1 MPGEKVVP
9 PKPEGLRKKEERDG
23 KIAAALKQLREQR
36 RAQNKQTRALALQ
49 KAQQYEAEYN
59 AANQAEITARRQA
72 KLTGQIH
79 VPAQPKLAF
88 VVRIRGINKLN
99 PKVLRILRLLRLR
112 QIHNGVFVRVNKASS
127 NLLRRVEP
135 YITFGYPSRENIR
148 KLILKRGFGKVN
160 KQRIPLSDN
169 QVVSETLGKQGVQT
183 VEDLIHEIHTVG
195 PHFKEANNFIWPFK
209 LRAPRGGFAA
219 KRHPFQRRGD
229 WGNREEYV
237 NQLVS
242 NML

>member
-1 MPGEKVVP
+1 M
-9 PKPEGLRKKEERDG
+9 
-23 KIAAALKQLREQR
+23 
-36 RAQNKQTRALALQ
+36 
-49 KAQQYEAEYN
+49 
-59 AANQAEITARRQA
+59 
-72 KLTGQIH
+72 
-79 VPAQPKLAF
+79 
-88 VVRIRGINKLN
+88 VRIRGINKLN

-112 QIHNGVFVRVNKASS
+112 QIHNGVFVRINKASA

-135 YITFGYPSRENIR
+135 YITFGYPSRETIR
-148 KLILKRGFGKVN
+148 KLVLKRGYGKVN

-169 QVVSETLGKQGVQT
+169 RVVSETLGKQGLES

-195 PHFKEANNFIWPFK
+195 PHFKEANNFLWPFK
-209 LRAPRGGFAA
+209 LQAPRGGFSA

-229 WGNREEYV
+229 WGNREQYI

>member
-1 MPGEKVVP
+1 MSQVP
-9 PKPEGLRKKEERDG
+9 PKPEGLKKKEEREV

-36 RAQNKQTRALALQ
+36 RADNKAKRAVLLQ
-49 KAQQYEAEYN
+49 RAQQQEAAYQ

-99 PKVLRILRLLRLR
+99 PKVLRILRILRLR
-112 QIHNGVFVRVNKASS
+112 QIHNGVFVRVNKASA

-135 YITFGYPSRENIR
+135 YITFGYPSRETIR
-148 KLILKRGFGKVN
+148 KLILKRGYGKVN

-169 QVVSETLGKQGVQT
+169 RIVEETLGKTGIQS
-183 VEDLIHEIHTVG
+183 VEDLVNEISTVG
-195 PHFKEANNFIWPFK
+195 EHFKEANNFLWPFK

-229 WGNREEYV
+229 WGNREEFI
-237 NQLVS
+237 NQLVAK
-242 NML
+242 ML